1 MFVVIWLDIE
11 NSAMDNSDSIDQIGF
26 GANMFSPKLLS
37 QIFIALIL
45 IATAWLPANAQ
56 SEAESIVERWVESA
70 GEYSFVNISY
80 GSIDH
85 NSANNITTVN
95 DLKVVFN
102 KDAAEDNDKI
112 KSDEDAIGRTKSDL
126 FNFKY
131 TFACLSKIKL

>member
-1 MFVVIWLDIE
+1 
-11 NSAMDNSDSIDQIGF
+11 
-26 GANMFSPKLLS
+26 MFSPKIFS

-45 IATAWLPANAQ
+45 IATAWLPAKAQ

-85 NSANNITTVN
+85 DKASNITTIN
-95 DLKVVFN
+95 NLKVEFN

-112 KSDEDAIGRTKSDL
+112 KSDEDAISGIKSDKFE

-131 TFACLSKIKL
+131 TFDFPIVEFDNLAFDAFREDEY